1 MDSTNPSTLAVS
13 STGSTM
19 APAVLPATVGP
30 QTTTSVAPDGVS
42 QAGLGSCTLPGV
54 SPASLTSTATA
65 ALPSASPREAAAV
78 PVSASATAVQV
89 LKPLGEHQHVLNLP
103 ARLLLA
109 VLTLSHLLE
118 PQTVSATSA
127 ASGLATLVT
136 PAQSHALSEQS
147 LLAFSLS
154 IYWIPFLVS
163 FSDSTH

>member
-1 MDSTNPSTLAVS
+1 MDPTNPPTLAIS

-19 APAVLPATVGP
+19 APVVLPAIVGP
-30 QTTTSVAPDGVS
+30 QTTTSAAPGGVS

-65 ALPSASPREAAAV
+65 TLPSMSPRADAAV

-89 LKPLGEHQHVLNLP
+89 LKHLGEHQHVLNLP

-118 PQTVSATSA
+118 AQTISATST
-127 ASGLATLVT
+127 ASGLATSVT

-147 LLAFSLS
+147 LLAF
-154 IYWIPFLVS
+154 
-163 FSDSTH
+163 TA